1 MATENP
7 FVFGKAAE
15 GTFFTDRAE
24 DAKRLSANLT
34 HSINTILISPRRWG
48 KTSLVKKVIAEIDR
62 PDVKP
67 VFIDIFQCKSEYE
80 FYHAFATAVI
90 KQTSSKLDEW
100 VETARTFLSNI
111 SPKFS
116 FGSDP
121 MNDFSLSFEWNP
133 KDETET
139 DILQLPEKI
148 AQKKNI
154 RLVVCLDEFQ
164 QIADFTDSVTFQ
176 KKLRSVWQHQQNITY
191 CMFGSKKH
199 LMDNIFN
206 DKSMP
211 FYKFGDMMFLKKI
224 PTEEWVSFIC
234 TKFEETGKVISAELA
249 SKICEA
255 TENLSSYVQHLAWV
269 VWFKSDNVVTNK
281 DITAAIDDLLEQN
294 KVFFQREV
302 EQLSEHQLNFLRA
315 LANGVTNGFSRK
327 DVIKKYRLESS
338 ANVQSVKKALLKK
351 DLIDVDGQE
360 ISFNDSLFKL
370 WLKRQQFYE

>member
-1 MATENP
+1 MENP

-15 GTFFTDRAE
+15 GTYFTDRIE
-24 DAKRLSANLT
+24 DAKRLHANLT
-34 HSINTILISPRRWG
+34 HGINTILISPRRWG
-48 KTSLVKKVIAEIDR
+48 KTSLVKKVIADINR
-62 PDVKP
+62 PDIKP

-80 FYHAFATAVI
+80 FYHAFASAAI
-90 KQTSSKLDEW
+90 KQTSSRLDEW
-100 VETARTFLSNI
+100 VETAKNFLSNI

-133 KDETET
+133 KDDTET

-148 AQKKNI
+148 AQKKDVH
-154 RLVVCLDEFQ
+154 LVICLDEFQ
-164 QIADFTDSVTFQ
+164 QIADFSDTLKFQ
-176 KKLRSVWQHQQNITY
+176 KKLRSAWQHQQNVTY

-199 LMDNIFN
+199 LMENIFN
-206 DKSMP
+206 DKGMP

-224 PTEEWVSFIC
+224 PTEEWVPFIC
-234 TKFEETGKVISAELA
+234 AKFQETGKIISPELA

-269 VWFKSDNVVTNK
+269 VWYKTDKIVTNK
-281 DITAAIDDLLEQN
+281 DVTAAIDDLLEQN

-302 EQLSEHQLNFLRA
+302 EQLSELQLNFLRA
-315 LANGVTNGFSRK
+315 LANGVTTGFSRK

-351 DLIDVDGQE
+351 DLINVDGQE
-360 ISFNDSLFKL
+360 ISFNDSLFKQ
-370 WLKRQQFYE
+370 WLKRQTFYD

>member
-1 MATENP
+1 MAIENP

-15 GTFFTDRAE
+15 GTYFTDRIE
-24 DAKRLSANLT
+24 DAKRLHANLT
-34 HSINTILISPRRWG
+34 HGINTILISPRRWG
-48 KTSLVKKVIAEIDR
+48 KTSLVKKVIADINR
-62 PDVKP
+62 PDIKP

-80 FYHAFATAVI
+80 FYHAFASAVI
-90 KQTSSKLDEW
+90 KQTSSRLDEW
-100 VETARTFLSNI
+100 VETAKNFLSNI

-133 KDETET
+133 KDDTET

-148 AQKKNI
+148 AQKKDVH
-154 RLVVCLDEFQ
+154 LVICLDEFQ
-164 QIADFTDSVTFQ
+164 QIADFSDTLKFQ
-176 KKLRSVWQHQQNITY
+176 KKLRSAWQHQQNVTY

-199 LMDNIFN
+199 LMENIFN
-206 DKSMP
+206 DKGMP

-224 PTEEWVSFIC
+224 PTEEWVPFIC
-234 TKFEETGKVISAELA
+234 AKFQETGKIISPELA

-255 TENLSSYVQHLAWV
+255 TEDLSSYVQHLAWV
-269 VWFKSDNVVTNK
+269 VWYKTDKVVTNK
-281 DITAAIDDLLEQN
+281 DVTAAIDDLLEQN

-302 EQLSEHQLNFLRA
+302 EQLSELQLNFLRA
-315 LANGVTNGFSRK
+315 LANGVTTGFSRK

-351 DLIDVDGQE
+351 DLINVDGQE
-360 ISFNDSLFKL
+360 ISFNDSLFKQ
-370 WLKRQQFYE
+370 WLKRQAFYE